1 MVPPLCAFS
10 SPVFLGSWIPDFYY
24 HRIRNSNYP
33 FLGIGPRF
41 RPFEVDAATIVP
53 SFLGWFCARV
63 LPLFLTVIF
72 MVLFRS
78 AIAPEIACFIGFFW
92 ELAPFFEDS

>member
-1 MVPPLCAFS
+1 M
-10 SPVFLGSWIPDFYY
+10 FLGSWIPDFYY

-41 RPFEVDAATIVP
+41 RPFEVDPAPIVP
-53 SFLGWFCARV
+53 SFLGVV
-63 LPLFLTVIF
+63 LRPSFAPVFDRHFHGSFSVGDRPGNCLFHWV
-72 MVLFRS
+72 
-78 AIAPEIACFIGFFW
+78 FW